1 MELFFYILKFEVIYI
16 EKIEIEKLEF
26 YILKIIKQLKT
37 EEEIYSYFERY
48 IYAFFTRKKINN
60 INLQGFNYKKTISN
74 AIILWKILYL
84 SLCNNNIN
92 NSSILKYLSEF
103 KVI

>member
-1 MELFFYILKFEVIYI
+1 MEEIK
-16 EKIEIEKLEF
+16 IEKLEF
-26 YILKIIKQLKT
+26 YILKILKQLKT

-48 IYAFFTRKKINN
+48 IYGVFTKKN
-60 INLQGFNYKKTISN
+60 INSLDLKTFDYEKNIKN

-92 NSSILKYLSEF
+92 HSSILKYLIRF
-103 KVI
+103 KLLKK